1 LLGLGLY
8 EAFVKTLIVANEI
21 LALAFSESLG
31 TSRSPRASVIV
42 QHEEILL
49 SPEDIISTGTPGAVE
64 IRSGDAVFCRTE
76 GFEPLSNPVL
86 RRR

>member
-1 LLGLGLY
+1 MLGLGLY
-8 EAFVKTLIVANEI
+8 EAFVKTVIVANEI
-21 LALAFSESLG
+21 LALALSESLG

-42 QHEEILL
+42 QHEEIQP
-49 SPEDIISTGTPGAVE
+49 SPEAIISTGTPGAVQ
-64 IRSGDAVFCRTE
+64 IRSGGAVSCCTE

>member
-1 LLGLGLY
+1 MLRLGLY
-8 EAFVKTLIVANEI
+8 EAFVKMLIVANEI
-21 LALAFSESLG
+21 LALALSESLG

-42 QHEEILL
+42 QHEEILP
-49 SPEDIISTGTPGAVE
+49 SPEDIIWTGTSGAME
-64 IRSGDAVFCRTE
+64 IRSGDAVSCCTE